1 MYTGEHLNGCKEASV
16 DRELIRG
23 NIPAL
28 ILALLAEGPSY
39 AYQMSENL
47 KKRTGGVIS
56 LLDGT
61 LYNSLKQ
68 LEDLGLVRSYWEVQ
82 PNGRERRYYELLE
95 EGHRELEARMA
106 QWQEFQVAMN
116 TILPARKG

>member
-1 MYTGEHLNGCKEASV
+1 M

-47 KKRTGGVIS
+47 KKRTGGAIS

-68 LEDLGLVRSYWEVQ
+68 LEELDLVRSYWEVQ
-82 PNGRERRYYELLE
+82 PNGRERRYYEILE
-95 EGHRELEARMA
+95 EGRKELHARLG
-106 QWQEFQVAMN
+106 QWQEFQAAMN
-116 TILPARKG
+116 AILPVGKG

>member
-1 MYTGEHLNGCKEASV
+1 M
-16 DRELIRG
+16 DRDLIRG

-39 AYQMSENL
+39 AYQMSETL
-47 KKRTGGVIS
+47 KKRTGGAIS

-82 PNGRERRYYELLE
+82 PNGRERRYYEILQEGRTELQSRLE
-95 EGHRELEARMA
+95 
-106 QWQEFQVAMN
+106 QWRDFQQAMN
-116 TILPARKG
+116 AVLPEAKG

>member
-1 MYTGEHLNGCKEASV
+1 M
-16 DRELIRG
+16 DRDLIRG

-47 KKRTGGVIS
+47 KKRTGGAIS

-68 LEDLGLVRSYWEVQ
+68 MEDLALVRSYWEIQ
-82 PNGRERRYYELLE
+82 PNGRERRYYEILE
-95 EGHRELEARMA
+95 EGRKELQSRLA
-106 QWQEFQVAMN
+106 QWQEFQSAMN
-116 TILPARKG
+116 AILPETQR

>member
-1 MYTGEHLNGCKEASV
+1 M
-16 DRELIRG
+16 DRDLIRG

-47 KKRTGGVIS
+47 KKRTGGAIS

-68 LEDLGLVRSYWEVQ
+68 LEELDLVRSYWEVQ
-82 PNGRERRYYELLE
+82 PNGRERRYYEILE
-95 EGHRELEARMA
+95 EGRKELQARLG
-106 QWQEFQVAMN
+106 QWQEFQAAMN
-116 TILPARKG
+116 AILPVGKG

>member
-1 MYTGEHLNGCKEASV
+1 M

-39 AYQMSENL
+39 AYQMSEHL
-47 KKRTGGVIS
+47 KKRTGGAIS

-68 LEDLGLVRSYWEVQ
+68 LEDLSLVRSYWEIQ
-82 PNGRERRYYELLE
+82 PNGRERRYYEILE
-95 EGHRELEARMA
+95 EGRKELQQRLER
-106 QWQEFQVAMN
+106 WQEFQTAMN
-116 TILPARKG
+116 AILPVHKG

>member
-1 MYTGEHLNGCKEASV
+1 M
-16 DRELIRG
+16 DRDLIRG

-47 KKRTGGVIS
+47 RKRTGGALA

-61 LYNSLKQ
+61 LYNSLRQ
-68 LEDLGLVRSYWEVQ
+68 MEDLGLVRSYWEVQ
-82 PNGRERRYYELLE
+82 PNGRERRYYEILE
-95 EGHRELEARMA
+95 EGRRELASRLV
-106 QWQEFQVAMN
+106 QWQEFQAAMN
-116 TILPARKG
+116 AILPEAKG

>member
-1 MYTGEHLNGCKEASV
+1 M
-16 DRELIRG
+16 DRDLIRG

-47 KKRTGGVIS
+47 KKRTGGAIS

-68 LEDLGLVRSYWEVQ
+68 LEELDLVRSYWEVQ
-82 PNGRERRYYELLE
+82 PNGREHRYYEILE
-95 EGHRELEARMA
+95 EGRKELQARMG
-106 QWQEFQVAMN
+106 QWQEFQAAMN
-116 TILPARKG
+116 AILPVGKG

>member
-1 MYTGEHLNGCKEASV
+1 M
-16 DRELIRG
+16 DRDLIRG

-47 KKRTGGVIS
+47 KKRTGGAIS

-68 LEDLGLVRSYWEVQ
+68 LEELDLVRSYWEVQ
-82 PNGRERRYYELLE
+82 PNGRERRYYEILE
-95 EGHRELEARMA
+95 EGRKELQARMG
-106 QWQEFQVAMN
+106 QWQEFQAAMN
-116 TILPARKG
+116 AILPVGKG